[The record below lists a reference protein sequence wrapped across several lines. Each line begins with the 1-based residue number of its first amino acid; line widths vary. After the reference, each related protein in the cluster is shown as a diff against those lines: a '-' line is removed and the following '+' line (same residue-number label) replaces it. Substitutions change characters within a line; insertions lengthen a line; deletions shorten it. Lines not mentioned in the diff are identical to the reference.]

1 MSKVATDCRYSELG
15 RIRVTLSVT
24 YSTHP
29 NDKWD
34 KKNIKK
40 IKKRHKSHHAK
51 ELFVV
56 STHPH
61 TCMFRQHVDPHLAS
75 RDLLQIRVLLTVH
88 AVPNKVMLRQNLFG
102 ASMAKWV
109 VHEVQGRLT
118 VQVDSDRGNDYN
130 IAFHLEL
137 ELTKKSGLLPC
148 HCESHVF
155 AFAGA

>member
-1 MSKVATDCRYSELG
+1 MSKVATDYRYTKLG
-15 RIRVTLSVT
+15 RIRVTLSIT
-24 YSTHP
+24 YSTHPP

-34 KKNIKK
+34 KTTLK
-40 IKKRHKSHHAK
+40 IVNHYKSHHAK
-51 ELFVV
+51 EFFVV
-56 STHPH
+56 SNHPH

-75 RDLLQIRVLLTVH
+75 RDLLQNHFLLTVH
-88 AVPNKVMLRQNLFG
+88 AVPNKVMLRQNLFA

-109 VHEVQGRLT
+109 VHEVQGRMT
-118 VQVDSDRGNDYN
+118 VQVDSDRGRDCS

-137 ELTKKSGLLPC
+137 EVTKKAGLVPC